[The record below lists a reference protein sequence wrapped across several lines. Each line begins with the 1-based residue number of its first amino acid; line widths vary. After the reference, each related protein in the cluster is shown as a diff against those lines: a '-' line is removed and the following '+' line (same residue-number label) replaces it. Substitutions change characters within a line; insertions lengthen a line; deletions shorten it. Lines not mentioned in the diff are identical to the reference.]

1 MTQTTTADP
10 KQEEAPAAETP
21 QAEAPQAEAPPT
33 EAPAVEVSDAEL
45 AEAAPVGTA
54 QAAGQIN
61 VLLDTKVRI
70 TAALG
75 SVTMPVRQ
83 LLELGP
89 GAVIALDRV
98 AGDPV
103 DLYLNDILF
112 ATGTLVCVGEHLG
125 VRIKEIVRPTPVEA
139 VQAPA

>member
-1 MTQTTTADP
+1 MTQTTAADP
-10 KQEEAPAAETP
+10 KQEETPAAETP
-21 QAEAPQAEAPPT
+21 QAETPPT

-45 AEAAPVGTA
+45 AEAAPGGAT

-70 TAALG
+70 TATLG
-75 SVTMPVRQ
+75 SATMPVRE

-98 AGDPV
+98 AGEPV

-112 ATGTLVCVGEHLG
+112 ATGALVCVGEHLG
-125 VRIKEIVRPTPVEA
+125 VRIKEVLRPAPAEA
-139 VQAPA
+139 AQAPA